1 MVSVQL
7 FSFYWVDCLL
17 LSELAALIGSKPD
30 SQPPFVLKFVSVRQP
45 NPLIFLL
52 INYPPTKMP
61 RRVLVV
67 GAGFAGLAAATSLAD
82 KGYDVT
88 ILEKNDSPGGRARVF
103 RAEGFTFDMGPSWY
117 WMPDVFETYF
127 ARFGKKP
134 SDYYNLIRLD
144 PSYSVIFGPTESVDL
159 PAGLPNLERLFEQM
173 EPGSGARLS
182 EFLKQAAYKY
192 KVGIHNFVW
201 KPSRS
206 VTEFLSL
213 KLLYDVTRLD
223 VFQSFASH
231 ARKFFKNPRLLEIIE
246 FPILFLGATPENTP
260 AMYSLMNYAEM
271 TMGTWYPMGGM
282 HEIVR
287 AMVSLAEEKGVK
299 ILLNQPVRKVEI
311 ADGNAKRVITD
322 EGIYETDIV
331 VAGAD
336 YNHVETKLVDNAFRN
351 YDDAYWQKRVM
362 APSSLLFYLGV
373 NKRVPKL
380 KHHNLF
386 FDEDFKLHAQEI
398 YETPRWPSR
407 PLFYV
412 SAPSVTD
419 PGVAP
424 TGSENLFILIPVAPD
439 LTDDEAT
446 RERYYD
452 IVMDRL
458 ESYVGEDIRNYVVY
472 KRSYAHRDFKD
483 DYNAFRGNAYGLA
496 NTLKQTALLKPSLKN
511 KKVSNLFYTGQ
522 LTVPGPGVPP
532 SLISGLVV
540 ADEVAK
546 EFA

>member
-1 MVSVQL
+1 
-7 FSFYWVDCLL
+7 
-17 LSELAALIGSKPD
+17 
-30 SQPPFVLKFVSVRQP
+30 
-45 NPLIFLL
+45 
-52 INYPPTKMP
+52 MP
-61 RRVLVV
+61 QRVLVI

-88 ILEKNDSPGGRARVF
+88 ILEKNSMPGGRARVF
-103 RAEGFTFDMGPSWY
+103 EAKGFTFDMGPSWY
-117 WMPDVFETYF
+117 WMPDIFETYF

-134 SDYYNLIRLD
+134 SDYYNLVRLD
-144 PSYSVIFGPTESVDL
+144 PSYKVIFSASESIDL
-159 PAGLPNLERLFEQM
+159 PAGIANLEILFEQI
-173 EPGSGARLS
+173 EPGSGLKLR

-192 KVGIHNFVW
+192 DVGMNRFVW

-223 VFQSFASH
+223 VFQSFATH
-231 ARKFFKNPRLLEIIE
+231 ARKFFKHPRLLEIVE
-246 FPILFLGATPENTP
+246 FPILFLGATAENTP

-271 TMGTWYPMGGM
+271 ALGTWYPMGGM
-282 HEIVR
+282 YEIVK

-299 ILLNQPVRKVEI
+299 ILLNQKVQKI
-311 ADGNAKRVITD
+311 DILNQVAQQVSTD
-322 EGIYETDIV
+322 KGIFEADIV
-331 VAGAD
+331 IAGAD
-336 YNHVETKLVDNAFRN
+336 YNHVETSLMDSVNRN
-351 YDDAYWQKRVM
+351 YSDDYWQKRVM

-373 NKRVPKL
+373 NKRIPRL
-380 KHHNLF
+380 QHHNLF

-398 YETPRWPSR
+398 YETPRWPTK
-407 PLFYV
+407 PLFYA
-412 SAPSVTD
+412 SAPSKTD

-424 TGSENLFILIPVAPD
+424 EGCENLFLLIPVAPG

-446 RERYYD
+446 RERFFEL
-452 IVMDRL
+452 IMDRL
-458 ESYVGEDIRNYVVY
+458 EAYVGEDIRSHIVF
-472 KRSYAHRDFKD
+472 KRSYAHRDFER

-496 NTLKQTALLKPSLKN
+496 NTLRQTAFFKPSLKN
-511 KKVSNLFYTGQ
+511 KRVNNLFYTGQ

-546 EFA
+546 EFV